1 MKENRQ
7 KAILDIITRQ
17 DVETQEQLLQLLGE
31 SGIRCTQATISRDI
45 KELQLV
51 KELNSS
57 GGYRYVRSV
66 RRGDGEH
73 DLRLQTIFREGVV
86 SAAAAQNLV
95 VLKTMPGL
103 ANAAAAAL
111 DRMEIEGMVGT
122 LAGDDTA
129 LLIMTTSHTAET
141 FCGEIREMLRQ

>member
-1 MKENRQ
+1 MKERRQ
-7 KAILDIITRQ
+7 QAIMDIVTARE
-17 DVETQEQLLQLLGE
+17 VETQEQLQQLLLEQGF
-31 SGIRCTQATISRDI
+31 RCTQATVSRDI

-51 KELNSS
+51 KELGPS
-57 GGYRYVRSV
+57 GSYRYILSG

-73 DLRLQTIFREGVV
+73 DLRLQNIFREGVI
-86 SAAAAQNLV
+86 SAVAAQNLV

-111 DRMEIEGMVGT
+111 DRMTIDNLVGT

-129 LLIMTTSHTAET
+129 LLIMNTSQAAEQ
-141 FCGEIREMLRQ
+141 FSEEIRGMLR

>member
-1 MKENRQ
+1 MKERRQ
-7 KAILDIITRQ
+7 QAIMDIVTAQ
-17 DVETQEQLLQLLGE
+17 EVETQEQLQQLLRERGF
-31 SGIRCTQATISRDI
+31 RCTQATVSRDI

-51 KELNSS
+51 KELGPS
-57 GGYRYVRSV
+57 GSYRYVLSG

-73 DLRLQTIFREGVV
+73 DLRLQNIFREGVI
-86 SAAAAQNLV
+86 SAVAAQNLV

-111 DRMEIEGMVGT
+111 DRMTIDNLVGT

-129 LLIMTTSHTAET
+129 LLIMNTALSAEQ
-141 FCGEIREMLRQ
+141 FSEEIREMLR

>member
-1 MKENRQ
+1 MKQGRQ
-7 KAILDIITRQ
+7 QAIMELVTRQ
-17 DVETQEQLLQLLGE
+17 EVETQEQLQQMLQDQGF
-31 SGIRCTQATISRDI
+31 RCTQATVSRDI

-51 KELNSS
+51 KELGPS
-57 GGYRYVRSV
+57 GHYRYVLSG

-73 DLRLQTIFREGVV
+73 DLRLQKIFREGVI
-86 SAAAAQNLV
+86 SAVAAQNLV

-111 DRMEIEGMVGT
+111 DRMSISNMVGT

-129 LLIMTTSHTAET
+129 LLIMDTALSAET
-141 FCGEIREMLRQ
+141 FSGEIRKMLR